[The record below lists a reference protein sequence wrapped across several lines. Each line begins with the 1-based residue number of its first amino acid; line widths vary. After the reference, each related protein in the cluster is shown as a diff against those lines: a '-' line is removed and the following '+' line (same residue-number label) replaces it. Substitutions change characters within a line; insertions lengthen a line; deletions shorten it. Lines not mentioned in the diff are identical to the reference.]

1 MRRNVGARGFEPPT
15 SWSQTTRSTKLSYA
29 PNRRNSLSWVES
41 SRIPK
46 FGYIRRQMEI
56 KFYGLLISGTLIG
69 AVLIIHGQEAAPPS
83 VDLYEGQEVPEATVT
98 PLPNG
103 PELPELKQLE
113 ETFKPKS
120 LGKDADALK
129 VHVEWR
135 QLKNRAVND
144 PVVQA
149 ARAFAQAART
159 DLEKRNRLRNYYD
172 IYYQRMYDLATA
184 PEIKLALQALKS
196 SHQSL
201 LAQPRVRPSPTPEG
215 ATPTP
220 AVAPAKKKQAQK
232 HKKKVHK

>member
-1 MRRNVGARGFEPPT
+1 MG
-15 SWSQTTRSTKLSYA
+15 
-29 PNRRNSLSWVES
+29 
-41 SRIPK
+41 
-46 FGYIRRQMEI
+46 I

-69 AVLIIHGQEAAPPS
+69 AALIIHGQEAAPPS
-83 VDLYEGQEVPEATVT
+83 VDLYEGQELPEATVT

-144 PVVQA
+144 PAVQA

>member
-103 PELPELKQLE
+103 PELPELKQLRSE
-113 ETFKPKS
+113 ERRVGKECKS
-120 LGKDADALK
+120 
-129 VHVEWR
+129 R
-135 QLKNRAVND
+135 
-144 PVVQA
+144 
-149 ARAFAQAART
+149 
-159 DLEKRNRLRNYYD
+159 
-172 IYYQRMYDLATA
+172 
-184 PEIKLALQALKS
+184 
-196 SHQSL
+196 
-201 LAQPRVRPSPTPEG
+201 
-215 ATPTP
+215 
-220 AVAPAKKKQAQK
+220 
-232 HKKKVHK
+232 